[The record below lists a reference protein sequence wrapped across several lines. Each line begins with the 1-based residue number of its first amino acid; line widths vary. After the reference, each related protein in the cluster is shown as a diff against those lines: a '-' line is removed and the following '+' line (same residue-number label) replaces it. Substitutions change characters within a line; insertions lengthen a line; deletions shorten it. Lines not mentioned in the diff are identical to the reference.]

1 LWLRRT
7 LGRVARNERYTPAP
21 ARTPGVTLDDLTAD
35 VEQTY
40 GDLADAD
47 VNLDEE
53 ARRELTMLATAF
65 DTDDPSKLVERAVHL
80 LFQTSVDTGRLDFHL
95 RSTYDVTY
103 DEYLSGVTYEEMT
116 GGPPPQDDDD
126 DRRYQF

>member
-1 LWLRRT
+1 
-7 LGRVARNERYTPAP
+7 
-21 ARTPGVTLDDLTAD
+21 VTLENLTAD

-40 GDLADAD
+40 AD
-47 VNLDEE
+47 VAEADLDVGEE

-65 DTDDPSKLVERAVHL
+65 DTDDPSELAERAIHL

-103 DEYLSGVTYEEMT
+103 DEYLSGMTFEEMT
-116 GGPPPQDDDD
+116 GGTPQRDDD

>member
-1 LWLRRT
+1 
-7 LGRVARNERYTPAP
+7 
-21 ARTPGVTLDDLTAD
+21 VTLDDLTAD

-40 GDLADAD
+40 ADLADLD
-47 VNLDEE
+47 VDIDEE

-65 DTDDPSKLVERAVHL
+65 DTDDPSDLVERAIHL

-103 DEYLSGVTYEEMT
+103 DEYLMDATMNTYSGQQ
-116 GGPPPQDDDD
+116 GDPQSDQND